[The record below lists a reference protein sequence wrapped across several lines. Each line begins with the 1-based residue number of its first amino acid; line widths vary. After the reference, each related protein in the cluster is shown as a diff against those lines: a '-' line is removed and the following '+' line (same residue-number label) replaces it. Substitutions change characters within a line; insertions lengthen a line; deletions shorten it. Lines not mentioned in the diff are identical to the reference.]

1 MSPSKKTPEDQ
12 TYEDA
17 FAELE
22 TVVSALESEQRPL
35 DEAIALYERGQLLA
49 RHCSALLEKAELR
62 VRQLNGDKIVS
73 FEESD

>member
-1 MSPSKKTPEDQ
+1 MSPSKKTPEEQ

-35 DEAIALYERGQLLA
+35 DEAIALYERGQVLA